1 MLEIPSP
8 ILIFGD
14 TYLSKNNI
22 IATKK
27 KYPNYIWVTKS
38 ASEDDLDDIR
48 AEAGVSSWDDN
59 EKIILIQDLPNKK
72 QTRDFLINLA
82 SSCPIKTKL
91 IIWDSEGKITID
103 PKEKT
108 IDKTWS
114 EFIDEFRNIKGSKI
128 VNNGEDLTEKG
139 LAGFEYVVKC
149 FKKYNKNIGEKEAKL
164 LLSIVGYDRGM
175 IDSDIKKMS
184 LTCPNEVT
192 CEFILDNAFPT
203 NKEAI
208 LYKVGNV
215 LDGVSFEKSINLVER
230 FLESGINHNEIA
242 AIIMKKARWQL
253 AVAHLWSSGL
263 EWDSIANKLMDMGK
277 FPSSV
282 WHNEQMDD
290 SMKRREAEPLQSPE
304 NMALYMNVK
313 EGIPIQYFKNIEKS
327 VKKAKVTKVTKAALS
342 RKNAEIV
349 PMYFMAEQTVSFVR
363 DRIARNSK
371 FSIEETKKKILNRAM
386 KTYLICHDKMVG
398 IRCNENPDRDVH
410 EMIRC
415 IMSTNLE
422 RY

>member
-1 MLEIPSP
+1 MAEIPSP

-14 TYLSKNNI
+14 IYLSKNNI

-27 KYPNYIWVTKS
+27 KYPNYVWVTKS
-38 ASEDDLDDIR
+38 ASEDDLDSIR
-48 AEAGVSSWDDN
+48 AEAGISSWDDN
-59 EKIILIQDLPNKK
+59 EKILLIKDLPNKK
-72 QTRDFLINLA
+72 QVRDFLINL
-82 SSCPIKTKL
+82 SSTCPIKTKI

-114 EFIDEFRNIKGSKI
+114 DFVNDFRNIKGSKI

-149 FKKYNKNIGEKEAKL
+149 FKKYNKSIGEKEAKL
-164 LLSIVGYDRGM
+164 LLNIVGYDRGM

-184 LTCPNEVT
+184 LTCPDNVT

-208 LYKVGNV
+208 LYKIGNV
-215 LDGVSFEKSINLVER
+215 LDGVSFENAINLIER
-230 FLESGINHNEIA
+230 FLASGTNHNEIA
-242 AIIMKKARWQL
+242 AIIMKKARWQM

-263 EWDSIANKLMDMGK
+263 EWDSIANKLMEMGK
-277 FPSSV
+277 FPSSI

-304 NMALYMNVK
+304 NMVKYMSSK
-313 EGIPIQYFKNIEKS
+313 EGIPIKYFNVVEKS
-327 VKKAKVTKVTKAALS
+327 VKKTKTTLS

-363 DRIARNSK
+363 DRIVRNSK
-371 FSIEETKKKILNRAM
+371 FSIEETKNKLLNRAI
-386 KTYLICHDKMVG
+386 KTYLICHDKMVS
-398 IRCNENPDRDVH
+398 IRCNENPDQDLY

-415 IMSTNLE
+415 MMSFNLE
-422 RY
+422 KY

>member
-1 MLEIPSP
+1 MAEIPSP

-14 TYLSKNNI
+14 VYLSKNNI

-27 KYPNYIWVTKS
+27 KYPNYRWITKS
-38 ASEDDLDDIR
+38 ASEDELDSIR

-59 EKIILIQDLPNKK
+59 EKILLIQDLPNKK
-72 QTRDFLINLA
+72 QVRDFLIDLA
-82 SSCPIKTKL
+82 TSCPIKTKL

-114 EFIDEFRNIKGSKI
+114 DFVNSFRNIKGSKI

-149 FKKYNKNIGEKEAKL
+149 FKKYGKEIREKEAKL
-164 LLSIVGYDRGM
+164 LLNIVGYDRGM
-175 IDSDIKKMS
+175 LDSDIKKMA
-184 LTCPNEVT
+184 LTCPDIVT

-203 NKEAI
+203 NKESI
-208 LYKVGNV
+208 LYKIGNA
-215 LDGVSFEKSINLVER
+215 LDSGSFEHAINIVER
-230 FLESGINHNEIA
+230 FLESGTNHNEIA
-242 AIIMKKARWQL
+242 AIIMKKARWQM

-277 FPSSV
+277 FPSSI
-282 WHNEQMDD
+282 WHNDQMD
-290 SMKRREAEPLQSPE
+290 SNMKRKEAELLQSPE
-304 NMALYMNVK
+304 NMVEYMNRK
-313 EGIPIQYFKNIEKS
+313 EGIPIKYFSNIEKS
-327 VKKAKVTKVTKAALS
+327 VKKTKTTLS
-342 RKNAEIV
+342 RKNAEII
-349 PMYFMAEQTVSFVR
+349 PMYFMAEQTVSFIR
-363 DRIARNSK
+363 DRIVRSSSY
-371 FSIEETKKKILNRAM
+371 SIEETKEKLLNRAI

-398 IRCNENPDRDVH
+398 IRFNENPDQDMY

-422 RY
+422 KY

>member
-1 MLEIPSP
+1 MAEIPSP

-14 TYLSKNNI
+14 IYLSKNNI

-27 KYPNYIWVTKS
+27 KYPNYVWVTKS
-38 ASEDDLDDIR
+38 ASEDDLDSIR
-48 AEAGVSSWDDN
+48 AEAGISSWDDN
-59 EKIILIQDLPNKK
+59 EKILLIKDLPNKK
-72 QTRDFLINLA
+72 QVRDFLINL
-82 SSCPIKTKL
+82 SSTCPIKTKI

-114 EFIDEFRNIKGSKI
+114 DFVNDFRNIKGSKI

-149 FKKYNKNIGEKEAKL
+149 FKKYNKSIGEKEAKL
-164 LLSIVGYDRGM
+164 LLNIVGYDRGM

-184 LTCPNEVT
+184 LTCSDNVT

-208 LYKVGNV
+208 LYKIGNV
-215 LDGVSFEKSINLVER
+215 LDGVSFENAINLIEK
-230 FLESGINHNEIA
+230 FLASGTNHNEIA
-242 AIIMKKARWQL
+242 AIIMKKARWQM

-263 EWDSIANKLMDMGK
+263 EWDSIANRLMEMGK
-277 FPSSV
+277 FPSSI

-304 NMALYMNVK
+304 NMVKYMSSK
-313 EGIPIQYFKNIEKS
+313 EGIPIKYFNVVEKS
-327 VKKAKVTKVTKAALS
+327 VKKTKATLS
-342 RKNAEIV
+342 RKNAEII

-363 DRIARNSK
+363 DRIVRNSK
-371 FSIEETKKKILNRAM
+371 FSIEETKNKILNRAI

-398 IRCNENPDRDVH
+398 IRCNDNPDQDLY

-415 IMSTNLE
+415 MMSFNLE
-422 RY
+422 KY